1 LRFCICSSIF
11 LEGVTVTKITHFVLM
26 AVMVI
31 VSLFATTQ
39 VEAKEGLKKDLIV
52 IPYDITIRGDCL
64 YRIAQRFGIGNYFE
78 IVRRN
83 PRLSKNPD
91 HIELG
96 DTINIAVT
104 LEVAARY
111 GQELSKPQSAPVATA
126 SVASKPVA
134 ALPVA
139 AAPAASTPLVE
150 TLLST
155 PCTISAAADTAVVI
169 PYLKSHSSWIEG
181 VTPSFDSTFA
191 LAHKTLPISEIV
203 CMAFGHNTVRATV
216 VRLKTTAVGD
226 GIITSKVA
234 SALGFSSES
243 QKVRIARIA
252 SRTHK
257 ATRVPRKSA
266 TPKVAHA
273 TAPRKVRPDHAVA
286 QVATSSPG
294 NTPGKVELS
303 DETVANALKNWLGR
317 HMDDERLQRIWGE
330 LRAQY
335 GPNEDIG
342 PLAFKHFQCSYG
354 EKKPER
360 CPTNLPN

>member
-1 LRFCICSSIF
+1 
-11 LEGVTVTKITHFVLM
+11 VTKITHFVLM

-243 QKVRIARIA
+243 QKVRISVA
-252 SRTHK
+252 SKTHK
-257 ATRVPRKSA
+257 AARVPRKSA

-273 TAPRKVRPDHAVA
+273 TAPPRKVQPDHVA
-286 QVATSSPG
+286 QASSPG
-294 NTPGKVELS
+294 NTPGNIALS
-303 DETVANALKNWLGR
+303 DEAVANALRHWLVR

-342 PLAFKHFQCSYG
+342 PLAFKYFQCSYG
-354 EKKPER
+354 NKKPER